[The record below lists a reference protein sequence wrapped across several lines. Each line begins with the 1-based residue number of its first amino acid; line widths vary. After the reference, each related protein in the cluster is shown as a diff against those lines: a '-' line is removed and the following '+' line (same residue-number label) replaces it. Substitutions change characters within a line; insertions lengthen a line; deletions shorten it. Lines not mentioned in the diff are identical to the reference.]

1 MEEINGATTAAS
13 AHDMAL
19 AMVAYPVVHA
29 DDTAG
34 VPVPVQTLLQSFW
47 TSCDKCGFQ
56 FEYELKYLDHL
67 MKCRMCYNAFV
78 AKETV
83 GRAHRKNK
91 CGVHKGKVAGKR
103 LLALQPTE
111 SANFP
116 DSFHPIE
123 GDGGFMNSGHNNKMK
138 DLIKS
143 PGADYKVQ

>member
-34 VPVPVQTLLQSFW
+34 VPVPVQKLLQSFW

-91 CGVHKGKVAGKR
+91 SVVHKGKVAGKR
-103 LLALQPTE
+103 LLALPPTE
-111 SANFP
+111 SSASVP
-116 DSFHPIE
+116 ESFHPIE
-123 GDGGFMNSGHNNKMK
+123 GH
-138 DLIKS
+138 LVKS